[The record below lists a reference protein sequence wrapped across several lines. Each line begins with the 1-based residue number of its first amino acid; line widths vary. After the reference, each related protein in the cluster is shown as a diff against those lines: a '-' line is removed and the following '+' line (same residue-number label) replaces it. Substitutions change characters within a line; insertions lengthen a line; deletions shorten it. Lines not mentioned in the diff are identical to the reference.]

1 MRFKKYY
8 KDILSLVSAILLL
21 GTTILI
27 NKYDVK
33 QLYREFAG
41 LRLKVDAQE
50 KVIEGLED
58 RVNVLVVQN
67 QRLLFDLDK
76 HNETRGSE
84 NALLLGR
91 LKDLE
96 YKVEVLSMKSTITNN
111 GKVFND
117 RFEFVDKQ
125 ENRIGWYENNGQ
137 VLVAWKDDYLT
148 TKKVNVNT
156 IGEIN
161 LVPKIKKL
169 DKDEFVSY
177 IDESYLGGI
186 TIRGRGEVQK
196 IEPPRNQFSFGPFI
210 GVAYN
215 GVTGLTEPIVGI
227 GVSYN
232 LIKVWDWRWFF
243 SLFIF
248 INEEILHYEH

>member
-1 MRFKKYY
+1 MQFKNYY
-8 KDILSLVSAILLL
+8 KDILSIVGAVLLL

-33 QLYREFAG
+33 QLYREFAT
-41 LRLKVDAQE
+41 LTLKVNAQE
-50 KVIEGLED
+50 KEIKSLED

-67 QRLLFDLDK
+67 QRLITDLEE

-84 NALLLGR
+84 NALLMEKLQ
-91 LKDLE
+91 DLE
-96 YKVEVLSMKSTITNN
+96 YKVEVLSMKNTLSS

-117 RFEFVDKQ
+117 RFEFTDKQ
-125 ENRIGWYENNGQ
+125 VNRVGQYETKGQ
-137 VLVAWKDDYLT
+137 VLVAWKDDYLA

-161 LVPKIKKL
+161 LSPKIEKL
-169 DKDEFVSY
+169 NKDEFVSY
-177 IDESYLGGI
+177 IDETYIGGI

-215 GVTGLTEPIVGI
+215 NATGLTEPIIGI

-232 LIKVWDWRWFF
+232 LIKVWDWR
-243 SLFIF
+243 
-248 INEEILHYEH
+248 

>member
-8 KDILSLVSAILLL
+8 KDILSLVGTLLLL

-33 QLYREFAG
+33 QLYREFAT
-41 LRLKVDAQE
+41 LSLKVNAQE
-50 KVIEGLED
+50 KEIEGLED
-58 RVNVLVVQN
+58 KISTLIVQN
-67 QRLLFDLDK
+67 QRLLNDLDE

-84 NALLLGR
+84 NALLLER
-91 LKDLE
+91 LYDLE
-96 YKVEVLSMKSTITNN
+96 QKVEILSSKPLVSMTK

-117 RFEFVDKQ
+117 RFEFEDKQ
-125 ENRIGWYENNGQ
+125 VNRIGQYETKGQ
-137 VLVAWKDDYLT
+137 VLVAWRDDYLT

-161 LVPKIKKL
+161 LSPKIEKL
-169 DKDEFVSY
+169 DKDKFVSY
-177 IDESYLGGI
+177 IDETYLGGI
-186 TIRGRGEVQK
+186 TIRGRGEIQQ

-232 LIKVWDWRWFF
+232 LIKVWDWR
-243 SLFIF
+243 
-248 INEEILHYEH
+248 

>member
-8 KDILSLVSAILLL
+8 KDILSLIAALSLL
-21 GTTILI
+21 GTVYFV
-27 NKYDVK
+27 NHYDIK
-33 QLYREFAG
+33 QLYREFAT
-41 LRLKVDAQE
+41 LSLKVKSQE
-50 KVIEGLED
+50 NQIKTLSS
-58 RVNVLVVQN
+58 RVDLLAKQN
-67 QRLLFDLDK
+67 QDLLIELEN
-76 HNETRGSE
+76 HNKTRGNE
-84 NALLLGR
+84 NALLLER
-91 LKDLE
+91 VKDLE
-96 YKVEVLSMKSTITNN
+96 YKVEVLSMKSTITKNS
-111 GKVFND
+111 KVFND

-125 ENRIGWYENNGQ
+125 ENRIGNYETKGQ
-137 VLVAWKDDYLT
+137 VLVAWKDDYLA

-169 DKDEFVSY
+169 DKDEFISY

-186 TIRGRGEVQK
+186 TIRGQGEVQK

-215 GVTGLTEPIVGI
+215 GATGLTEPIVGI

-232 LIKVWDWRWFF
+232 LIKIWDWR
-243 SLFIF
+243 
-248 INEEILHYEH
+248 

>member
-8 KDILSLVSAILLL
+8 KDILSLVAALSLL
-21 GTTILI
+21 GTVYYI
-27 NKYDVK
+27 NHNDIK
-33 QLYREFAG
+33 QLYRDYAI
-41 LRLKVDAQE
+41 LKLKVESQE
-50 KVIEGLED
+50 KQIKTLSS
-58 RVNVLVVQN
+58 RVDLLAKQN
-67 QRLLFDLDK
+67 QDLLIDLEE

-84 NALLLGR
+84 NALLLER

-96 YKVEVLSMKSTITNN
+96 YKVEVLSMKNTISG

-125 ENRIGWYENNGQ
+125 ENRVGNYETKGQ
-137 VLVAWKDDYLT
+137 VLVAWKDDYLA

-156 IGEIN
+156 IGELN

-177 IDESYLGGI
+177 IDDTYIGGI

-215 GVTGLTEPIVGI
+215 NVTGLTEPIVGI

-232 LIKVWDWRWFF
+232 LIKIWDWR
-243 SLFIF
+243 
-248 INEEILHYEH
+248 

>member
-1 MRFKKYY
+1 MQFKKYY
-8 KDILSLVSAILLL
+8 NNIFSLVSAVLLL

-33 QLYREFAG
+33 QLYREFAT

-50 KVIEGLED
+50 KEIESLED

-67 QRLLFDLDK
+67 QRLITDLEE

-84 NALLLGR
+84 NALLMKKLQ
-91 LKDLE
+91 DLE
-96 YKVEVLSMKSTITNN
+96 YKVEVLSMKNTLSN

-117 RFEFVDKQ
+117 RFEFTDKQ
-125 ENRIGWYENNGQ
+125 VNRVGQYETKGQ

-161 LVPKIKKL
+161 LSPKIEKL
-169 DKDEFVSY
+169 NKDEFVSY
-177 IDESYLGGI
+177 IDETYVGGI

-215 GVTGLTEPIVGI
+215 NATGLTEPIIGI

-232 LIKVWDWRWFF
+232 LIKVWDWR
-243 SLFIF
+243 
-248 INEEILHYEH
+248 

>member
-8 KDILSLVSAILLL
+8 KDILSLVASLSLL
-21 GTTILI
+21 GTVYFV
-27 NKYDVK
+27 NHYDIK

-41 LRLKVDAQE
+41 LRLKVQSQE
-50 KVIEGLED
+50 KQINILED
-58 RVNVLVVQN
+58 RVDLLAKQN
-67 QRLLFDLDK
+67 QDLLYELRE
-76 HNETRGSE
+76 HNKTRGNE
-84 NALLLGR
+84 NDLLLER
-91 LKDLE
+91 VKELE
-96 YKVEVLSMKSTITNN
+96 YNVEVLSMKNTLSN

-117 RFEFVDKQ
+117 RFEFTDKQ
-125 ENRIGWYENNGQ
+125 VNRVGQYETKGQ
-137 VLVAWKDDYLT
+137 VLVAWKDDYLA

-161 LVPKIKKL
+161 VVPKIKKL

-186 TIRGRGEVQK
+186 TIRGQGEVQK

-215 GVTGLTEPIVGI
+215 NVTGLTEPIIGI

-232 LIKVWDWRWFF
+232 LIKIWDWR
-243 SLFIF
+243 
-248 INEEILHYEH
+248 

>member
-1 MRFKKYY
+1 MQFKKYY
-8 KDILSLVSAILLL
+8 KDILSLVASLSLL
-21 GTTILI
+21 GTVYFV
-27 NKYDVK
+27 NHYDIK

-41 LRLKVDAQE
+41 LRLKVQSQE
-50 KVIEGLED
+50 KQINILED
-58 RVNVLVVQN
+58 RVDLLAKQN
-67 QRLLFDLDK
+67 QDLLYELRE

-84 NALLLGR
+84 NALLLER

-96 YKVEVLSMKSTITNN
+96 YKVEVLSMKSTLSN

-117 RFEFVDKQ
+117 RFEFSDKQ
-125 ENRIGWYENNGQ
+125 VNRVGQYETKGQ
-137 VLVAWKDDYLT
+137 VLVAWKDDYLA

-161 LVPKIKKL
+161 LSPKIEKINKN
-169 DKDEFVSY
+169 EFVSF
-177 IDESYLGGI
+177 IDETYVGGI

-232 LIKVWDWRWFF
+232 LIKVWDWR
-243 SLFIF
+243 
-248 INEEILHYEH
+248 

>member
-8 KDILSLVSAILLL
+8 KDILSLVAALSLL
-21 GTTILI
+21 GSVYYI
-27 NKYDVK
+27 NHNDIK
-33 QLYREFAG
+33 QLYRDYA
-41 LRLKVDAQE
+41 LLKLKVESQE
-50 KVIEGLED
+50 KQIKTLSS
-58 RVNVLVVQN
+58 RVDLLAKQN
-67 QRLLFDLDK
+67 QDLLIDLEEHDK
-76 HNETRGSE
+76 TRGSE
-84 NALLLGR
+84 NALLLER

-96 YKVEVLSMKSTITNN
+96 YKVEVLSMKSTITKNS
-111 GKVFND
+111 KVFND

-125 ENRIGWYENNGQ
+125 ENRIGNYETKGQ

-161 LVPKIKKL
+161 LAPKIQKL
-169 DKDEFVSY
+169 NKNEFVSY
-177 IDESYLGGI
+177 IDETYVGGI

-210 GVAYN
+210 GIAYN
-215 GVTGLTEPIVGI
+215 NATGLTEPIVGI

-232 LIKVWDWRWFF
+232 LIKIWDWR
-243 SLFIF
+243 
-248 INEEILHYEH
+248 

>member
-8 KDILSLVSAILLL
+8 KDILSLVGAVLLL

-33 QLYREFAG
+33 QLYREFAT
-41 LRLKVDAQE
+41 LSLKVNAQE
-50 KVIEGLED
+50 KKIEGLED
-58 RVNVLVVQN
+58 KVSTLIVQN
-67 QRLLFDLDK
+67 QRLLNDLEQ
-76 HNETRGSE
+76 HNETRGNE
-84 NALLLGR
+84 NVLLLER
-91 LKDLE
+91 LYDLE
-96 YKVEVLSMKSTITNN
+96 QKVEILSSKPLVSMTK

-117 RFEFVDKQ
+117 RFEFEDKQ
-125 ENRIGWYENNGQ
+125 VNRIGQYETKGQ

-161 LVPKIKKL
+161 LSPKIEKL
-169 DKDEFVSY
+169 DKDKFVSY
-177 IDESYLGGI
+177 IDETYLGGI
-186 TIRGRGEVQK
+186 TIRGRGEIQQ

-232 LIKVWDWRWFF
+232 LIKVWDWR
-243 SLFIF
+243 
-248 INEEILHYEH
+248 

>member
-8 KDILSLVSAILLL
+8 KDILSLVGAVLLL

-33 QLYREFAG
+33 QLYREFAT
-41 LRLKVDAQE
+41 LTLKVNAQE
-50 KVIEGLED
+50 KEIKSLED

-67 QRLLFDLDK
+67 QRLITDLEE

-84 NALLLGR
+84 NALLMEKLQ
-91 LKDLE
+91 DLE
-96 YKVEVLSMKSTITNN
+96 YKVEVLSMKSTLSS

-117 RFEFVDKQ
+117 RFEFTDKQ
-125 ENRIGWYENNGQ
+125 VNRVGQYETKGQ
-137 VLVAWKDDYLT
+137 VLVAWKDDYLA

-161 LVPKIKKL
+161 LSPKIEKL
-169 DKDEFVSY
+169 DKDKFVSY
-177 IDESYLGGI
+177 IDDVYLGGI
-186 TIRGRGEVQK
+186 TIRGRGEIQQ

-232 LIKVWDWRWFF
+232 LIKVWDWR
-243 SLFIF
+243 
-248 INEEILHYEH
+248 

>member
-8 KDILSLVSAILLL
+8 KDIFSIVSAVLLL

-33 QLYREFAG
+33 QLYREFAT

-50 KVIEGLED
+50 KEIKSLED

-67 QRLLFDLDK
+67 QRLITDLEE

-84 NALLLGR
+84 NALLMEKLQ
-91 LKDLE
+91 DLE
-96 YKVEVLSMKSTITNN
+96 YKVEVLSMKNTLSG

-117 RFEFVDKQ
+117 RFEFTDKQ
-125 ENRIGWYENNGQ
+125 VNRVGQYETKGQ
-137 VLVAWKDDYLT
+137 VLVAWKDDYLA

-161 LVPKIKKL
+161 LKPKIKKL

-186 TIRGRGEVQK
+186 TIRGRGDVQK
-196 IEPPRNQFSFGPFI
+196 IEPPRNQLSIGPFI

-215 GVTGLTEPIVGI
+215 NTTGLTEPVIGI
-227 GVSYN
+227 GVTYN
-232 LIKVWDWRWFF
+232 LLKIWDWR
-243 SLFIF
+243 
-248 INEEILHYEH
+248 

>member
-33 QLYREFAG
+33 QLYREFAT

-50 KVIEGLED
+50 KVINGLED
-58 RVNVLVVQN
+58 RVNLLVVQN
-67 QRLLFDLDK
+67 QRLLLDLDK
-76 HNETRGSE
+76 HNKTRGNE
-84 NALLLGR
+84 NVLLLER
-91 LKDLE
+91 LYDLE
-96 YKVEVLSMKSTITNN
+96 QKVEILSSKPLVSMTN

-117 RFEFVDKQ
+117 RFEFTDKQ
-125 ENRIGWYENNGQ
+125 VNRIGQYETKGQ
-137 VLVAWKDDYLT
+137 VLVAWKDDYLA

-161 LVPKIKKL
+161 LSPKIEKL
-169 DKDEFVSY
+169 DKDKFVSY
-177 IDESYLGGI
+177 IDDVYLGGI
-186 TIRGRGEVQK
+186 TIRGRGEIQQ

-232 LIKVWDWRWFF
+232 LIKVWDWR
-243 SLFIF
+243 
-248 INEEILHYEH
+248 

>member
-1 MRFKKYY
+1 MWLKKYY
-8 KDILSLVSAILLL
+8 KDILSIVSAVLLL

-33 QLYREFAG
+33 QLYREFAT
-41 LRLKVDAQE
+41 LRLEVDSQE
-50 KVIEGLED
+50 KKIESLED

-67 QRLLFDLDK
+67 QRLLLDLDK

-84 NALLLGR
+84 NALLLER

-96 YKVEVLSMKSTITNN
+96 YKVEVLSMKNTLSS

-117 RFEFVDKQ
+117 RFEFTDKQ
-125 ENRIGWYENNGQ
+125 VNRVGQYETKGQ
-137 VLVAWKDDYLT
+137 VLVAWKDDYLA

-161 LVPKIKKL
+161 LSPKIEKL
-169 DKDEFVSY
+169 DKDKFVSY
-177 IDESYLGGI
+177 IDDTYIGGI
-186 TIRGRGEVQK
+186 TIRGRGEIQQ

-215 GVTGLTEPIVGI
+215 NATGLTEPIVGI

-232 LIKVWDWRWFF
+232 LIKIWDWR
-243 SLFIF
+243 
-248 INEEILHYEH
+248 

>member
-8 KDILSLVSAILLL
+8 KDIFSLVSAVLLL

-33 QLYREFAG
+33 QLYREFAT

-50 KVIEGLED
+50 KEIKSLED

-67 QRLLFDLDK
+67 QRLITDLEE

-84 NALLLGR
+84 NALLMQ
-91 LKDLE
+91 KIQDLE
-96 YKVEVLSMKSTITNN
+96 YKFEVLSMKSTITNN

-117 RFEFVDKQ
+117 RFEFTDKQ
-125 ENRIGWYENNGQ
+125 ENRIGKYETNGQ
-137 VLVAWKDDYLT
+137 VLVAWKDDYLA

-177 IDESYLGGI
+177 IDETYLGGI

-215 GVTGLTEPIVGI
+215 NATGLTEPIVGI

-232 LIKVWDWRWFF
+232 LIKIWDWR
-243 SLFIF
+243 
-248 INEEILHYEH
+248 

>member
-33 QLYREFAG
+33 QLYREFAT

-50 KVIEGLED
+50 KVINGLED
-58 RVNVLVVQN
+58 RVNLLVVQN
-67 QRLLFDLDK
+67 QRLLLDLDK
-76 HNETRGSE
+76 HNKTRGSE
-84 NALLLGR
+84 NVLLLER
-91 LKDLE
+91 LYDLE
-96 YKVEVLSMKSTITNN
+96 QKVEILSSKPLVSMTN

-117 RFEFVDKQ
+117 RFEFTDKQ
-125 ENRIGWYENNGQ
+125 VNRIGQYETKGQ
-137 VLVAWKDDYLT
+137 VLVAWKDDYLA

-161 LVPKIKKL
+161 VIPKIKKL
-169 DKDEFVSY
+169 DKDKFISY

-186 TIRGRGEVQK
+186 TIRGQGEVQQ

-215 GVTGLTEPIVGI
+215 NVTGLTEPIVGI

-232 LIKVWDWRWFF
+232 LIKVWYWR
-243 SLFIF
+243 
-248 INEEILHYEH
+248 

>member
-8 KDILSLVSAILLL
+8 KDIFSLVSAVLLL

-33 QLYREFAG
+33 QLYREFAT

-50 KVIEGLED
+50 KEIESLED

-67 QRLLFDLDK
+67 QRLITDLEE

-84 NALLLGR
+84 NALLMKKLQ
-91 LKDLE
+91 DLE
-96 YKVEVLSMKSTITNN
+96 YKVEVLSMKNTLSG

-117 RFEFVDKQ
+117 RFEFTDKQ
-125 ENRIGWYENNGQ
+125 VNRVGQYETKGQ

-161 LVPKIKKL
+161 LSPKIEKL
-169 DKDEFVSY
+169 NKDEFVSY
-177 IDESYLGGI
+177 IDETYVGGI

-215 GVTGLTEPIVGI
+215 NATGLTEPIIGI

-232 LIKVWDWRWFF
+232 LIKVWDWR
-243 SLFIF
+243 
-248 INEEILHYEH
+248 

>member
-8 KDILSLVSAILLL
+8 KDILSIVSALLLL

-33 QLYREFAG
+33 QLYREFVG

-50 KVIEGLED
+50 KQIGGLED
-58 RVNVLVVQN
+58 KVSTLIVQN
-67 QRLLFDLDK
+67 QRLLKDLEQ
-76 HNETRGSE
+76 HNETRGNE
-84 NALLLGR
+84 NTLLLER

-96 YKVEVLSMKSTITNN
+96 YKVEVLSMKNTLSN

-117 RFEFVDKQ
+117 RFEFTDKQ
-125 ENRIGWYENNGQ
+125 VNRVGQYETKGQ
-137 VLVAWKDDYLT
+137 VLVAWKDDYLA

-161 LVPKIKKL
+161 LSPKIEKL
-169 DKDEFVSY
+169 NKDEFVSY
-177 IDESYLGGI
+177 IDETYIGGI

-215 GVTGLTEPIVGI
+215 NATGLTEPIVGI

-232 LIKVWDWRWFF
+232 LIKVWDWR
-243 SLFIF
+243 
-248 INEEILHYEH
+248 

>member
-33 QLYREFAG
+33 QLYREFAT

-50 KVIEGLED
+50 KVINGLED
-58 RVNVLVVQN
+58 RVNLLVVQN
-67 QRLLFDLDK
+67 QRLLLDLDK
-76 HNETRGSE
+76 HNKTRGSE
-84 NALLLGR
+84 NVLLLER
-91 LKDLE
+91 LYDLE
-96 YKVEVLSMKSTITNN
+96 QKVEILSSKPLVSMTN

-117 RFEFVDKQ
+117 RFEFADKQ
-125 ENRIGWYENNGQ
+125 VNRIGQYETKGQ
-137 VLVAWKDDYLT
+137 VLVAWKDDYLA

-161 LVPKIKKL
+161 LSPKIEKL
-169 DKDEFVSY
+169 DKDKFVSY
-177 IDESYLGGI
+177 IDDVYLGGI
-186 TIRGRGEVQK
+186 TIRGRGEIQQ

-232 LIKVWDWRWFF
+232 LIKVWDWR
-243 SLFIF
+243 
-248 INEEILHYEH
+248 

>member
-33 QLYREFAG
+33 QLYREFAT

-50 KVIEGLED
+50 KVINGLED
-58 RVNVLVVQN
+58 RVNLLVVQN
-67 QRLLFDLDK
+67 QRLLLDLDK
-76 HNETRGSE
+76 HNKTRGSE
-84 NALLLGR
+84 NALLLER
-91 LKDLE
+91 LYDLE
-96 YKVEVLSMKSTITNN
+96 QKVEILSSKPLVSMTN

-117 RFEFVDKQ
+117 RFEFTDKQ
-125 ENRIGWYENNGQ
+125 VNRIGQYETKGQ
-137 VLVAWKDDYLT
+137 VLVAWKDDYLA

-161 LVPKIKKL
+161 LSPKIEKL
-169 DKDEFVSY
+169 DKDKFVSY
-177 IDESYLGGI
+177 IDETYLGGI
-186 TIRGRGEVQK
+186 TIRGRGEIQQ

-232 LIKVWDWRWFF
+232 LIKSANIVF
-243 SLFIF
+243 
-248 INEEILHYEH
+248 

>member
-1 MRFKKYY
+1 MQLKKYY
-8 KDILSLVSAILLL
+8 KDILSLVASLSLL
-21 GTTILI
+21 GTVYFV
-27 NKYDVK
+27 NHYDIK

-41 LRLKVDAQE
+41 LRLKVQSQE
-50 KVIEGLED
+50 KQINILED
-58 RVNVLVVQN
+58 RVDLLAKQN
-67 QRLLFDLDK
+67 QDLLYELRE

-84 NALLLGR
+84 NALLLER

-96 YKVEVLSMKSTITNN
+96 YKVEVLSMKSTLSN

-117 RFEFVDKQ
+117 RFEFSDKQ
-125 ENRIGWYENNGQ
+125 VNRVGQYETKGQ
-137 VLVAWKDDYLT
+137 VLVAWKDDYLA

-161 LVPKIKKL
+161 LSPKIEKL
-169 DKDEFVSY
+169 NKDEFVSY
-177 IDESYLGGI
+177 IDETYVGGI

-215 GVTGLTEPIVGI
+215 NATGLTEPIIGI

-232 LIKVWDWRWFF
+232 LIKVWDWR
-243 SLFIF
+243 
-248 INEEILHYEH
+248 

>member
-8 KDILSLVSAILLL
+8 KDILSIVSALLLL

-33 QLYREFAG
+33 QLYREFVG
-41 LRLKVDAQE
+41 LTLKVNAQE
-50 KVIEGLED
+50 KQIEGLED
-58 RVNVLVVQN
+58 KVSTLIVQN
-67 QRLLFDLDK
+67 QRLLKDLEQ
-76 HNETRGSE
+76 HNETRGNE
-84 NALLLGR
+84 NTLLLER

-96 YKVEVLSMKSTITNN
+96 YKVEVLSMKNTLSN

-117 RFEFVDKQ
+117 RFEFTDKQ
-125 ENRIGWYENNGQ
+125 VNRVGQYETKGQ
-137 VLVAWKDDYLT
+137 VLVAWKDDYLA

-161 LVPKIKKL
+161 LAPKIQKL
-169 DKDEFVSY
+169 NKNEFVSY
-177 IDESYLGGI
+177 IDETYVGGI
-186 TIRGRGEVQK
+186 TIRGRGEVQQ

-215 GVTGLTEPIVGI
+215 NVTGLTEPIIGI

-232 LIKVWDWRWFF
+232 LIKVWDWR
-243 SLFIF
+243 
-248 INEEILHYEH
+248 